1 MVLSQS
7 LFLAGC
13 WLKASVPHR
22 VGLSIGLLTT
32 TACFSPKAERGMG
45 EGVGRGKGEGRE
57 SGWKL
62 KSLYNPIWEVVH
74 S

>member
-7 LFLAGC
+7 PFLAGC

-22 VGLSIGLLTT
+22 VGLCIGLLTT

-45 EGVGRGKGEGRE
+45 EGVGGGKGEGRGGE
-57 SGWKL
+57 ERERGVRMEAEV
-62 KSLYNPIWEVVH
+62 SL
-74 S
+74 